1 MCHLI
6 FLVPLA
12 GIPLFWILPWEYA
25 LLINVLLWIIFG
37 SLGYKIIKAMML
49 PADDGMQSLVGSQ
62 VEIISRDNLGNYRQ
76 YLVKTGG
83 ELWTAR
89 SSENLVPG
97 DKASVEA
104 LDGIKLIVTR
114 SPKEVRA
121 NERHCH

>member
-12 GIPLFWILPWEYA
+12 GIPLFWILPWGYA
-25 LLINVLLWIIFG
+25 LLINILLWIVFG

-49 PADDGMQSLVGSQ
+49 PAYGGIRGLVGSQ
-62 VEIISRDNLGNYRQ
+62 VEVISKTVFGSYSQ
-76 YLVKTGG
+76 YLVKVGG

-89 SSENLVPG
+89 SPENLVPG
-97 DKASVEA
+97 DKASVED
-104 LDGIKLIVTR
+104 LDGIKLVVTR
-114 SPKEVRA
+114 ALKEVRV